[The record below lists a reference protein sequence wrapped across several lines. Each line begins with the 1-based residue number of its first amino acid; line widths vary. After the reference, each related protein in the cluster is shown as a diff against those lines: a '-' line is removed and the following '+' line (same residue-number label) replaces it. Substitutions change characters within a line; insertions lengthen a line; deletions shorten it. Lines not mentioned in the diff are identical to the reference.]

1 MTYLP
6 RITKV
11 DGLLYHLKYYDN
23 QVYNDSFINKMSRT
37 STNLGKMY
45 NYKPCRVQLK
55 RIQDSGAKIKAL
67 VSLEN
72 QETAQVIDRVS

>member
-1 MTYLP
+1 
-6 RITKV
+6 
-11 DGLLYHLKYYDN
+11 
-23 QVYNDSFINKMSRT
+23 
-37 STNLGKMY
+37 MY